1 MGLRL
6 NTNVST
12 VISLNNL
19 RRANETQRLSLS
31 RMSSGDAIASSADNP
46 SGLVISEV
54 LRAQLGSL
62 EQARENSEFASNVV
76 GTADAALAEVESLLR
91 GIRQSLVF
99 ALNDGAISPEPIDAE
114 QDSVDSAIRSIE
126 RIANT
131 TRLGDSN
138 LLNGT
143 SAIAVSDKSAAISEI
158 SARSVKLNG
167 ENSRTFEVSVA
178 AAAER
183 ATIIAQFDTATGTAD
198 GDHTIQVTGALGTQE
213 LLVTSGMT
221 TQDMMNAINSARD
234 MTGVYATL
242 ASGTLGTPAAGDAML
257 LQSDEYGSE
266 QEVLLTLLDGT
277 NLYAAPEADGT
288 PALLADGA
296 RVRDTGADVLAGV
309 LGMNVDAKGNEI
321 SVISDQLNANITLAD
336 GTGPTGGTPLSFTVL
351 DSGFTF
357 QLNTGLSLHDSV
369 TLGIDNVAP
378 MLLGTAARIQGGT
391 GSGTSF
397 AEASV
402 GGYINSILNGGANDL
417 NTNPGN
423 AIEIVDSAIYDV
435 ADLRSFLGAFES
447 RIVESNLNSLDVAF
461 ENLVS
466 SESEVRDVD
475 FARESAEFTRAA
487 IQAQAATSVF
497 GSSNIISVN
506 VLSLLQ

>member
-99 ALNDGAISPEPIDAE
+99 ALNDGAISPEQIDAE

-158 SARSVKLNG
+158 SARSA
-167 ENSRTFEVSVA
+167 RDAVSV
-178 AAAER
+178 
-183 ATIIAQFDTATGTAD
+183 
-198 GDHTIQVTGALGTQE
+198 
-213 LLVTSGMT
+213 
-221 TQDMMNAINSARD
+221 
-234 MTGVYATL
+234 
-242 ASGTLGTPAAGDAML
+242 
-257 LQSDEYGSE
+257 
-266 QEVLLTLLDGT
+266 
-277 NLYAAPEADGT
+277 
-288 PALLADGA
+288 
-296 RVRDTGADVLAGV
+296 
-309 LGMNVDAKGNEI
+309 
-321 SVISDQLNANITLAD
+321 
-336 GTGPTGGTPLSFTVL
+336 
-351 DSGFTF
+351 
-357 QLNTGLSLHDSV
+357 
-369 TLGIDNVAP
+369 
-378 MLLGTAARIQGGT
+378 
-391 GSGTSF
+391 
-397 AEASV
+397 
-402 GGYINSILNGGANDL
+402 
-417 NTNPGN
+417 
-423 AIEIVDSAIYDV
+423 
-435 ADLRSFLGAFES
+435 SFLFIFVKAPAG
-447 RIVESNLNSLDVAF
+447 
-461 ENLVS
+461 
-466 SESEVRDVD
+466 
-475 FARESAEFTRAA
+475 
-487 IQAQAATSVF
+487 
-497 GSSNIISVN
+497 
-506 VLSLLQ
+506 